1 MSARHAFPRCFL
13 QPRTQLRFVRPTLA
27 CCGSICSSCD
37 SSCPTHS
44 PFCGPKYSAPQG
56 GWHFAGA
63 GLILRRHAAFLAP
76 VLHLIAACRRMYLFV
91 PIAQARGGMSCL
103 LSHVCQRHAPPLP
116 SSVDLTY
123 AVPPITWPCAGLF
136 RCGDNLP
143 STLPSVRGPS
153 THCAA
158 CRHRGMCAQAGRH
171 IVGEP
176 DNFSAGMPLFR

>member
-56 GWHFAGA
+56 GWHFAGV

-116 SSVDLTY
+116 SRL
-123 AVPPITWPCAGLF
+123 L
-136 RCGDNLP
+136 
-143 STLPSVRGPS
+143 TLPTPYHLSLGRAQDFSGVETTCRPHFRPSGVRRP
-153 THCAA
+153 TA
-158 CRHRGMCAQAGRH
+158 
-171 IVGEP
+171 
-176 DNFSAGMPLFR
+176 PLADTQR